1 MRWTL
6 MRPRTNELRE
16 LQRASYSRRRQR
28 MRVTRVLRLALY
40 GLLAALLLAILL
52 AMGTGVVLLLRAV
65 FGPVPL

>member
-65 FGPVPL
+65 FGPFPI